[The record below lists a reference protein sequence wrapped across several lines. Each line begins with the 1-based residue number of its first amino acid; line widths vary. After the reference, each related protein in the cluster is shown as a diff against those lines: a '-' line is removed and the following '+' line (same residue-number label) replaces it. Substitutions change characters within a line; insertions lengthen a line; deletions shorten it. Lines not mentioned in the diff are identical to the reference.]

1 MEIGAST
8 ECGHRVKIPHPVA
21 AVGLNS
27 LPYNHKAATSVSRNM
42 AAVSSRVILKRSTM
56 SRT

>member
-1 MEIGAST
+1 MDIRASN
-8 ECGHRVKIPHPVA
+8 EHGHRVRNPHPVT
-21 AVGLNS
+21 AVGSNI
-27 LPYNHKAATSVSRNM
+27 LPFDYKAATSVSRNM